1 MIWMIS
7 CRNISLILCYLSGYM
22 PLLVCVN
29 CLYIVFYVVLT
40 LAVFVRV
47 ICFAILAKC
56 AIFDETKTNMKLRVI
71 LSLIVALFIGQSM
84 YAMSNEVLR
93 RPIILDG
100 EIIEEGSRS
109 INPLIPISADID
121 GSTLFIKFSK
131 AIGNVDIAV
140 KEITDA
146 KKEVYSSSM
155 DVNAAG
161 QITSFSI
168 ADLTPG
174 TYVLEFTNA
183 AGGYVYGQ
191 FIVE

>member
-1 MIWMIS
+1 
-7 CRNISLILCYLSGYM
+7 
-22 PLLVCVN
+22 
-29 CLYIVFYVVLT
+29 
-40 LAVFVRV
+40 
-47 ICFAILAKC
+47 
-56 AIFDETKTNMKLRVI
+56 MKMRVI
-71 LSLIVALFIGQSM
+71 LSLIMVLLIGQSIC
-84 YAMSNEVLR
+84 AMSTQVLR
-93 RPIILDG
+93 RPIVLDG
-100 EIIEEGSRS
+100 ELIDNGTRS
-109 INPLIPISADID
+109 LKPSIPISADID
-121 GSTLFIKFSK
+121 GTILSIEFIE

-155 DVNAAG
+155 DVTAAG
-161 QITSFSI
+161 QVTSFSI

>member
-1 MIWMIS
+1 
-7 CRNISLILCYLSGYM
+7 
-22 PLLVCVN
+22 
-29 CLYIVFYVVLT
+29 
-40 LAVFVRV
+40 
-47 ICFAILAKC
+47 
-56 AIFDETKTNMKLRVI
+56 MKLRVI
-71 LSLIVALFIGQSM
+71 LSLIMVLLIGQSIC
-84 YAMSNEVLR
+84 AMSTQVLR
-93 RPIILDG
+93 RPIVLDG
-100 EIIEEGSRS
+100 ELIDNGTRS
-109 INPLIPISADID
+109 LKPDID
-121 GSTLFIKFSK
+121 GTILSIEFIE

-155 DVNAAG
+155 DVTAAG
-161 QITSFSI
+161 QVTSFSI